1 MKAFVSRLAHK
12 LPAALWLMFQ
22 IPAMAADI
30 GFVAVMKGQEF
41 HQTSAD
47 ITSLGEWRIWN
58 DTGEAQNEGEHPEP
72 LDMFE
77 VYAFGT
83 SLDSIVSGKV
93 TVPGGELVN
102 LVTDFR
108 GDELVGE
115 IGIENGYG
123 TPLELNSARP
133 DGNYT
138 VELTTKNEG
147 IHVTNLMLTGGPY
160 PSVPHITNF
169 NLLQSATAA
178 SATTVQWVPMAGG
191 LPTDFIHV
199 KVMQLGGEDDG
210 TILWQSGMPGEP
222 GALNGTSMQ
231 AVIPAGTL
239 QAGHDYHAEVMFV
252 KTVFAL
258 PGPPLEIA
266 GYYKLTGFRI
276 RTAALPGTP
285 LGSTL
290 LRSNP
295 LTGWSW
301 VPVDSA
307 IAFHFSHPMSP
318 AHISIA
324 WTKDGGPLS
333 TGTFS
338 YHWTQGNTILLCRF
352 SSDLPPDSEIGWTL
366 NLPGFRD
373 AANFPLSGSPTGW
386 FRTGTDIPESP
397 PDVGFISLLKTKYHI
412 QTGTTPVADGR
423 FEAGAEVEANAPNRL
438 KSATLTAL
446 TGGRSGPFHAD
457 PWDGD
462 EYEVPGEYGSKTDL
476 DRFYPNGDYQFAL
489 EGLEDGAQ
497 SVTLSLGA
505 TDQYPPAPAI
515 TNLAALQAIDPAAP
529 VTVTWNALAG
539 WTNDME
545 TLGSGDGWI
554 EFEILDP
561 CGREVLWVEGSEM
574 SDGVSCVIP
583 AGTLRPGRSYR
594 ANVFF
599 IRITDIDAA
608 SYPDAFAVAA
618 FESQTTFN
626 IQTTGQP
633 EMPSLL
639 LQLIG
644 STARVTATGG
654 DPESTYILETSSDLE
669 RWTLLDAYW
678 NPPGGSA
685 HQFDDT
691 DAQYFKSRFY
701 RVTGPYCESP
711 MMPPMSIQGTVWTNS
726 SRTTPV
732 AGAVVGTSLDGQTTV
747 TDAQGR
753 FFLIT
758 GTPSQNGTA
767 SYTINITS
775 GALTKNFGP
784 WSGDQPRNQVFEME

>member
-41 HQTSAD
+41 AQTSTD
-47 ITSLGEWRIWN
+47 IVALGEWRIWN
-58 DTGEAQNEGEHPEP
+58 DTGEVQNEGEHGEP
-72 LDMFE
+72 PYLFQTL
-77 VYAFGT
+77 AFGT
-83 SLDSIVSGKV
+83 APDSLVSGSV
-93 TVPGGELVN
+93 TVPGGAVLN
-102 LVTDFR
+102 LQRDVEDAEST
-108 GDELVGE
+108 E
-115 IGIENGYG
+115 ISVESGYDS
-123 TPLELNSARP
+123 PLNLNTARP
-133 DGNYT
+133 DGSYT
-138 VELTTKNEG
+138 VQLVTKNEG
-147 IHVTNLMLTGGPY
+147 MYSTVLPLTGGAYPPVPHVTN
-160 PSVPHITNF
+160 F
-169 NLLQSATAA
+169 NALQSATA
-178 SATTVQWVPMAGG
+178 SLPITVQWSAMGG
-191 LPTDFIHV
+191 TAQDFILCQ
-199 KVMQLGGEDDG
+199 VMQLGGANDDM
-210 TILWQSGMPGEP
+210 ILWQSGAPGTP
-222 GALNGTSMQ
+222 GALDGTSTQ
-231 AVIPAGTL
+231 VVIPANTLNPGT
-239 QAGHDYHAEVMFV
+239 DYRAEVMFV
-252 KTVFAL
+252 KTSNVQTSPAL
-258 PGPPLEIA
+258 AIA

-318 AHISIA
+318 AHISID

-338 YHWTQGNTILLCRF
+338 YHWTQGNTVLLCRF

-515 TNLAALQAIDPAAP
+515 TNLAALQAIDPAVP

>member
-41 HQTSAD
+41 AQTSTD
-47 ITSLGEWRIWN
+47 IVALGEWRIWN
-58 DTGEAQNEGEHPEP
+58 DTGEVQNEGEHGEP
-72 LDMFE
+72 PYLFQTL
-77 VYAFGT
+77 AFGT
-83 SLDSIVSGKV
+83 APDSLVSGSV
-93 TVPGGELVN
+93 TVPGGAVLN
-102 LVTDFR
+102 LQRDVEDAEST
-108 GDELVGE
+108 E
-115 IGIENGYG
+115 ISVESGYDS
-123 TPLELNSARP
+123 PLDLNTARP
-133 DGNYT
+133 DGSYT
-138 VELTTKNEG
+138 VQLVTKNEG
-147 IHVTNLMLTGGPY
+147 TYSTALPLTGGAYPPAPHVTN
-160 PSVPHITNF
+160 F
-169 NLLQSATAA
+169 NALQSATA
-178 SATTVQWVPMAGG
+178 SLPITVQWSAMGG
-191 LPTDFIHV
+191 TAQDFILCQ
-199 KVMQLGGEDDG
+199 VMQLGGANDDM
-210 TILWQSGMPGEP
+210 ILWQSGAPGTS
-222 GALNGTSMQ
+222 GALDGTSTQ
-231 AVIPAGTL
+231 VVIPANTLNPGT
-239 QAGHDYHAEVMFV
+239 DYRAEVMFV
-252 KTVFAL
+252 KTSNVQMSPAL
-258 PGPPLEIA
+258 AIA

-276 RTAALPGTP
+276 RTAALPATP

-307 IAFHFSHPMSP
+307 IAFHFSHPMSA

-338 YHWTQGNTILLCRF
+338 YHWTQGNTVLLCRF

-397 PDVGFISLLKTKYHI
+397 PDVGFIGLFKTKYHI

-446 TGGRSGPFHAD
+446 TGGRSGPFYAD

-529 VTVTWNALAG
+529 VTVTWNALAA

-574 SDGVSCVIP
+574 TDGVSCVIP

-599 IRITDIDAA
+599 IRITDIDVA

-618 FESQTTFN
+618 FESQTTFT

-644 STARVTATGG
+644 STARITATGG

-701 RVTGPYCESP
+701 RVAGPYCDGP

-726 SRTTPV
+726 SHTTPV

-767 SYTINITS
+767 SYTIHITI
-775 GALTKNFGP
+775 GALTRNFGP
-784 WSGDQPRNQVFEME
+784 